1 VVFVDQAAEQVL
13 SANVSRA
20 HGHRGLVFRHR
31 CREGESAMRPPAVVV
46 LGIRAE
52 HPIEMPPTEDE
63 RRVDALGETE
73 RAVAI
78 MEQKLRSTP
87 LGWGWR

>member
-1 VVFVDQAAEQVL
+1 M
-13 SANVSRA
+13 
-20 HGHRGLVFRHR
+20 G
-31 CREGESAMRPPAVVV
+31 PPAVVV